1 MLRNL
6 WMLPIKIELYTKVM
20 TKTSLVRD
28 FVPKL
33 TIERLKM
40 MNKEENKKEDAYSSK
55 QSIISKNKDDFL
67 MTKAYEQVKDIS
79 RAMFRPQKPS
89 GTDPFLAFEV
99 KLKGELV

>member
-1 MLRNL
+1 
-6 WMLPIKIELYTKVM
+6 
-20 TKTSLVRD
+20 
-28 FVPKL
+28 
-33 TIERLKM
+33 
-40 MNKEENKKEDAYSSK
+40 
-55 QSIISKNKDDFL
+55 